1 MNERRKKVLLIDNDR
16 LIVMLFK
23 DIIKAAGYDIETASM
38 GKEAWEKIQ
47 HSLPDLIVLDV
58 MLPEM
63 SGFEIARR
71 AKADAI
77 LKKIPIIIMTAL
89 RSPSDVS
96 EAKLAGAD
104 EVLLKP
110 LNPEQLIE
118 RIKFYFEKPASN

>member
-1 MNERRKKVLLIDNDR
+1 MNERRKKVLLIDDDR

-38 GKEAWEKIQ
+38 GKEAWDKIQ
-47 HSLPDLIVLDV
+47 HSHPDLIVLDV

-71 AKADAI
+71 AKADHA
-77 LKKIPIIIMTAL
+77 LKAIPIIILTAL

-110 LNPEQLIE
+110 LNPEKLME
-118 RIKFYFEKPASN
+118 RIKFYFERPASN